1 MRKVGGHQG
10 NDSTPTQLQNSREKY
25 KKGSAFKAEKFKH
38 RIYQEVR
45 RASKVHQLFEPET
58 LTRVF
63 LEVVV
68 NLSTL

>member
-45 RASKVHQLFEPET
+45 RQKFINYLNQ
-58 LTRVF
+58 RR
-63 LEVVV
+63 LEGFF
-68 NLSTL
+68 